1 MHTKEKRRGR
11 GGGICHGICFDTFTK
26 KKVFFGVRKYIYVY
40 LDMYVSRRR
49 DQETE
54 ALIVFPHR
62 WGPPEVVGQVLGVY
76 DMN

>member
-1 MHTKEKRRGR
+1 MHTEKKESFYWDLSLIGLILYKEKS
-11 GGGICHGICFDTFTK
+11 FS
-26 KKVFFGVRKYIYVY
+26 VFGNTYMY
-40 LDMYVSRRR
+40 LDIYVSRRP